1 MEELTEHYGDQL
13 RLEYHH
19 YPLGFHKAAEP
30 AAIASAAAQKQGK
43 FWEMAHKLYD
53 NYKELN
59 TADYAAYAAEI
70 GLDVEQFK
78 KDFEDP
84 EVIGLVRRDKAV
96 GDKIGVRGTPSM
108 FVNGRR
114 ISGRTL
120 DDFKGI
126 IDAELAATKA
136 LINKQTDV
144 KAAVR
149 KRMEAAPPNTD
160 PKNAFPGGKTY
171 LSYVIDD
178 GKVEFS
184 TEATPPPPPP
194 PPVPKTVFNAVV
206 NEGDPIKGPKDAL
219 VTIVEVSDFQ

>member
-1 MEELTEHYGDQL
+1 MSEHYGDQL
-13 RLEYHH
+13 RIEYHH

-30 AAIASAAAQKQGK
+30 AAIASAAAQQQGK
-43 FWEMAHKLYD
+43 FWEMAHKLYE
-53 NYKELN
+53 NYGSLAS
-59 TADYAAYAAEI
+59 ADYVAYATEL
-70 GLDVEQFK
+70 GLDVERFK
-78 KDFEDP
+78 KDFKDP
-84 EVIGLVRRDKAV
+84 KVIGIVRRDKAV

-114 ISGRTL
+114 INGRTL

-136 LINKQTDV
+136 LVNKLTTV

-149 KRMEAAPPNTD
+149 KRIASAPANSD
-160 PKNAFPGGKTY
+160 PKNEFPGGQTY

-178 GKVEFS
+178 GKVDYS
-184 TEATPPPPPP
+184 TEAVPPPPPP
-194 PPVPKTVFNAVV
+194 DPVPKTVFNAVV
-206 NEGDPIKGPKDAL
+206 NDGDPTKGPKDAL

>member
-1 MEELTEHYGDQL
+1 LSEHYGDQL
-13 RLEYHH
+13 RIEYHH

-30 AAIASAAAQKQGK
+30 AAIASAAAQQQGK

-53 NYKELN
+53 NYSSLAN
-59 TADYAAYAAEI
+59 ADYVAYATEI

-78 KDFEDP
+78 KDLEDP
-84 EVIGLVRRDKAV
+84 KVIGLVRRDKAA

-114 ISGRTL
+114 INGRTL

-126 IDAELAATKA
+126 IDAELSATKA
-136 LINKQTDV
+136 LVNENMDT

-149 KRMEAAPPNTD
+149 KRIQDAPANTD

-171 LSYVIDD
+171 LSFVIDD
-178 GKVEFS
+178 GELEFS
-184 TEATPPPPPP
+184 TEANPPPPPP
-194 PPVPKTVFNAVV
+194 PPVPETVFNAVV
-206 NEGDPIKGPKDAL
+206 NDGDPIKGPKDAL